1 MNTKL
6 ILWILVVAIV
16 SSGVTIVSIH
26 IYQQK
31 KAAQTQQ
38 QMQTATTNVM
48 MKLKPDT
55 SPAIF
60 PNK

>member
-6 ILWILVVAIV
+6 ILWIVIAAIA

-26 IYQQK
+26 IYRQK
-31 KAAQTQQ
+31 KEAQAQQ
-38 QMQTATTNVM
+38 QVQSATTNVM